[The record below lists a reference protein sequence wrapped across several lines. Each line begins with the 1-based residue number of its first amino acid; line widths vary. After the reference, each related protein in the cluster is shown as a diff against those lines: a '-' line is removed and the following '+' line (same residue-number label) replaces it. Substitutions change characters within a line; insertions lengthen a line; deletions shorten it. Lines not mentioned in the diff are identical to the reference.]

1 MDAESQVTPPLG
13 PPQLLLPAPPRPQK
27 TIPELVQEIYRLLGD
42 NPLVWFHFFFE
53 HHIRLES
60 PPFHIELIRGCIQ
73 NRFLAV
79 AAPRESAKSTVLVFV
94 KPFHD
99 IVFKKKRFILI
110 ISNTFKKAA
119 MSLDSIKKELQ
130 ENQRLKETFPGIEI
144 RKDAEGDSEIR
155 HPDGFT
161 TKILC
166 RGVDQ
171 IGSVRGVKFG
181 AYRPDLIIGD
191 DMEDDELVKNPQR
204 RSELQQVFDEAL
216 IPAGEKGN
224 CQFVM
229 VGTILHDDCLL
240 AKLVDPLQYLDWKK
254 LFYKARYEN
263 KAKQPLSLWPEKW
276 TLEYLNQMEKD
287 KPTVFA
293 KEMQNDPVS
302 GRNAR
307 FRREDFRYYR
317 IENKEYVCLNE
328 FGEIISRGRL
338 SDCVPAIS
346 CDLAWK
352 EKRESD
358 SCVIMPGYLTP
369 NSEILID
376 DYIHEKGLKPDQV
389 SNHLFLMEER
399 MKAMTGQRALIGFE
413 KSMLENVTKWFL
425 KQEMRKRNNF
435 LITRE
440 LVWDTDKISRIETRL
455 IPRYSQHVIYHK
467 KGMGDLEHQL
477 ERHPHGAHDDLVD
490 AEQGLIQLLQNPK
503 KAETKPTMADE
514 FDRLRIIAK
523 DFRAGRPFGN
533 IPTTKSA
540 VPAYRSFRE

>member
-1 MDAESQVTPPLG
+1 MLD
-13 PPQLLLPAPPRPQK
+13 QLCLPAPPPPPRYADKFK
-27 TIPELVQEIYRLLGD
+27 TVQEKVDEIYRLLGA
-42 NPLVWFHFFFE
+42 NPLVWFHSIFE
-53 HHIRLES
+53 HHTRLDT
-60 PPFHIELIRGCIQ
+60 PTFHIELISGCI
-73 NRFLAV
+73 NHRFLAV

-99 IVFKKKRFILI
+99 IIFKKKRFILI

-119 MSLDSIKKELQ
+119 MSLDSIKRELI
-130 ENQRLKETFPGIEI
+130 ENKKLRDLFPGINI
-144 RKDAEGDSEIR
+144 RKDAEGDSEIT
-155 HPDGFT
+155 HADGFT

-204 RSELQQVFDEAL
+204 RFELQQLFDEAL
-216 IPAGEKGN
+216 VPAGEKGV
-224 CQFVM
+224 CQYVM

-240 AKLVDPLQYLDWKK
+240 AKLVNTTLYPEWKK
-254 LFYKARYEN
+254 LFYKARRDN
-263 KAKQPLSLWPEKW
+263 GTSLWPEKW

-293 KEMQNDPVS
+293 KEMQNDPVA

-307 FRREDFRYYR
+307 FRRSDFRYYQ

-328 FGEIISRGRL
+328 FGEVISRGRL

-389 SNHLFLMEER
+389 ANHLFLMEER
-399 MKAMTGQRALIGFE
+399 MKAMTNQRAFIGFE

-477 ERHPHGAHDDLVD
+477 ERHPHGTHDDLID
-490 AEQGLIQLLQNPK
+490 AEQGLVQLLQNPK
-503 KAETKPTMADE
+503 APTKGPTTADE

-523 DFRAGRPFGN
+523 DFRDGKPFGHMS
-533 IPTTKSA
+533 TTRGR